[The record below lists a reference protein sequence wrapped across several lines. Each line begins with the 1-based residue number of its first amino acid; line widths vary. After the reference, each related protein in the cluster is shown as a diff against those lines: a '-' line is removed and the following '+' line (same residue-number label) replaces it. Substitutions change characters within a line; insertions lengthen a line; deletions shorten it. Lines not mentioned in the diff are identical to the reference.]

1 MGEKSAEISKIK
13 SQLAEKGVGYVFCS
27 FVELTGAPKA
37 KLVPVSHIEEFAEDG
52 AGFAG
57 FACGDVG
64 QGPHDPDICSVPDF
78 SSLTVLPWRKDIV
91 WVTGNLHVNGEPW
104 PLCPRTVLM
113 RQLEQARKKGYIVNV
128 GIEPEFM
135 LLKKNAAGE
144 YTLGDPLDLLSK
156 PCYDL
161 RALHRNLDLMTTLLT
176 YMQELG
182 WDPYANDHED
192 ANCQFEINWTYSDAL
207 STADRYT
214 FFKWMVRTVA
224 EQHGL
229 WATFMPKPFGNL
241 TGNGA
246 HVHLS
251 LADVKTGKNLF
262 LDSSAD
268 LGLSQLGRWFMGG
281 VLRHAP
287 ALSALV
293 APIVNSY
300 KRLVRGAPRSG
311 ATWAPVYITYGGS
324 NRTQMIRV
332 PAPGRFEI
340 RVVDGAANPYLA
352 FAGILAAGLD
362 GIEHHIDPGVAN
374 HDNLYQVPEP
384 ELATRGIG
392 FLPASLAEALDALAK
407 DPVVQ
412 GALGTEY
419 AKYYLK
425 VKTDEWM
432 LHNRT
437 VTPWERDYYLGTY

>member
-1 MGEKSAEISKIK
+1 MGEKPATTSKLK
-13 SQLAEKGVGYVFCS
+13 AQLTEKGIEYVFCS

-37 KLVPVSHIEEFAEDG
+37 KLVPVSHIEEFAQEG

-64 QGPHDPDICSVPDF
+64 QGPHDADICSVPDF
-78 SSLTVLPWRKDIV
+78 RSLTVLPWRKDIA
-91 WVTGNLHVNGEPW
+91 WVPGNLHVNAVPW
-104 PLCPRTVLM
+104 PLCPRTILI
-113 RQLEQARKKGYIVNV
+113 RQLEQARTKGYIVNI

-135 LLKKNAAGE
+135 LLKKSDTGE
-144 YTLGDPLDLLSK
+144 YLPWDSLDTLPK

-161 RALHRNLDLMTTLLT
+161 RALHRNLDVMTSLLR

-182 WDPYANDHED
+182 WAPYANDHED

-207 STADRYT
+207 TTADRCT

-229 WATFMPKPFGNL
+229 LATFMPKPFAHL

-251 LADVKTGKNLF
+251 LADEKGKNLF
-262 LDSSAD
+262 FDASSD

-281 VLRHAP
+281 VLHHAR

-311 ATWAPVYITYGGS
+311 ATWAPVYITYGGA
-324 NRTQMIRV
+324 NRTQMIRI

-352 FAGILAAGLD
+352 FAGIIAAGLD
-362 GIEHHIDPGVAN
+362 GVAQKIDPGSLN
-374 HDNLYQVPEP
+374 HDNLYELPE
-384 ELATRGIG
+384 EKLTERGIAL
-392 FLPASLAEALDALAK
+392 LPTTLGEALDALAQ
-407 DPVVQ
+407 DSIVQ
-412 GALGTEY
+412 GALGTGY
-419 AKYYLK
+419 AKEYLK
-425 VKTDEWM
+425 VKRDEWL
-432 LHNRT
+432 LHNRH
-437 VTPWERDYYLGTY
+437 VSSWERDHYLATY

>member
-1 MGEKSAEISKIK
+1 MTENLK
-13 SQLAEKGVGYVFCS
+13 SQLTAKGVEYVFCS

-37 KLVPVSHIEEFAEDG
+37 KLVPVSHIEEFARDG

-57 FACGDVG
+57 FACGNVG
-64 QGPHDPDICSVPDF
+64 QRPHDPDICSVPDF
-78 SSLTVLPWRKDIV
+78 SSLTVLPWRKNTA
-91 WVTGNLHVNGEPW
+91 WVTGNLHVEGKAW
-104 PLCPRTVLM
+104 PFCPRTVLI
-113 RQLEQARKKGYIVNV
+113 RQLELARKQGYIVNV

-135 LLKKNAAGE
+135 LLKKNATGE
-144 YTLGDPLDLLSK
+144 YAPWDEFDTLPK

-161 RALHRNLDLMTTLLT
+161 RALYRNLDLMTTLLGF
-176 YMQELG
+176 MQELG

-207 STADRYT
+207 TTADRQT

-229 WATFMPKPFGNL
+229 LATFMPKPFSNL

-251 LADVKTGKNLF
+251 LADVKTANNLF
-262 LDSSAD
+262 VDSSAD

-281 VLRHAP
+281 VLRHARG
-287 ALSALV
+287 LSALV
-293 APIVNSY
+293 APLVNSY

-311 ATWAPVYITYGGS
+311 ATWAPVYITYGAS

-352 FAGILAAGLD
+352 FAGIIAAGLE
-362 GIEHHIDPGVAN
+362 GIAQKIDPGPIN
-374 HDNLYQVPEP
+374 YDNLYEITEE
-384 ELATRGIG
+384 ELQTRHIEI
-392 FLPASLAEALDALAK
+392 LPSTLLEALDTFAR
-407 DPVVQ
+407 DPTLQ
-412 GALGTEY
+412 GALGTDY
-419 AKYYLK
+419 AKEYLR
-425 VKTDEWM
+425 VKYDEWW
-432 LHNRT
+432 LHSRG
-437 VTPWERDYYLGTY
+437 VSAWERDYYLTTY

>member
-1 MGEKSAEISKIK
+1 
-13 SQLAEKGVGYVFCS
+13 
-27 FVELTGAPKA
+27 
-37 KLVPVSHIEEFAEDG
+37 
-52 AGFAG
+52 
-57 FACGDVG
+57 
-64 QGPHDPDICSVPDF
+64 
-78 SSLTVLPWRKDIV
+78 
-91 WVTGNLHVNGEPW
+91 
-104 PLCPRTVLM
+104 
-113 RQLEQARKKGYIVNV
+113 
-128 GIEPEFM
+128 
-135 LLKKNAAGE
+135 
-144 YTLGDPLDLLSK
+144 
-156 PCYDL
+156 
-161 RALHRNLDLMTTLLT
+161 
-176 YMQELG
+176 
-182 WDPYANDHED
+182 
-192 ANCQFEINWTYSDAL
+192 
-207 STADRYT
+207 
-214 FFKWMVRTVA
+214 MVRTVA

-251 LADVKTGKNLF
+251 LADVETGKNIF
-262 LDSSAD
+262 LDSSGD

-281 VLRHAP
+281 VLQHAR

-362 GIEHHIDPGVAN
+362 GIEHRIDPGTAN
-374 HDNLYQVPEP
+374 HGNLYQVPEE
-384 ELATRGIG
+384 ELAVRGISV
-392 FLPASLAEALDALAK
+392 LPASLAEALDAFAK
-407 DPVVQ
+407 DAVVQ
-412 GALGTEY
+412 GALGTGY
-419 AKYYLK
+419 AKHYLK
-425 VKTDEWM
+425 VKTEEWM

>member
-1 MGEKSAEISKIK
+1 MTDKLKSELEK
-13 SQLAEKGVGYVFCS
+13 KGIEYLFCS

-37 KLVPVSHIEEFAEDG
+37 KLVPISHIEEFAKDG

-78 SSLTVLPWRKDIV
+78 RSLTILPWRKNIA
-91 WVTGNLHVNGEPW
+91 WVTGNLHVNAEAW

-113 RQLEQARKKGYIVNV
+113 RQLELARKQGYGVNI

-135 LLKKNAAGE
+135 LLKKSDSGE
-144 YTLGDPLDLLSK
+144 FSTWDALDTLNK

-161 RALHRNLDLMTTLLT
+161 RALHRNLDIMTTLLS

-207 STADRYT
+207 TTADRHT
-214 FFKWMVRTVA
+214 FFRWMVRTVA

-229 WATFMPKPFGNL
+229 WATFMPKPFNHL

-246 HVHLS
+246 HVHIS
-251 LADVKTGKNLF
+251 LADENGTNIF
-262 LDSSAD
+262 LDPKKE

-281 VLRHAP
+281 VLKHA
-287 ALSALV
+287 AGLSALM
-293 APIVNSY
+293 APTVNSY
-300 KRLVRGAPRSG
+300 KRLIRGAPRSG
-311 ATWAPVYITYGGS
+311 ATWAPVYVTYGGS
-324 NRTQMIRV
+324 NRTQMIRI

-352 FAGILAAGLD
+352 FAGIIAAGLD
-362 GIEHHIDPGVAN
+362 GITRKIDPGQLN
-374 HDNLYQVPEP
+374 LDNLYEVPEA
-384 ELATRGIG
+384 ELAARGVDV
-392 FLPASLAEALDALAK
+392 LPTTLNEAIDALQK
-407 DPVVQ
+407 DPVIQ
-412 GALGTEY
+412 SALGARY
-419 AKYYLK
+419 AEMYMK
-425 VKTDEWM
+425 VKRDEWL
-432 LHNRT
+432 LHNRA
-437 VTPWERDYYLGTY
+437 VTAAERDYYLARY